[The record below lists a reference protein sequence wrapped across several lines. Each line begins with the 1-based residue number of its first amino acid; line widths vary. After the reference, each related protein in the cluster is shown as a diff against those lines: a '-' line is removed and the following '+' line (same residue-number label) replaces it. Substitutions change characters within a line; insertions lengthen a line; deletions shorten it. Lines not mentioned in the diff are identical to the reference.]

1 MVDMSEPLDSYKK
14 QLKDMYHDECE
25 KYFEE
30 LTKSAKISVEENDIT
45 CKKYDKSLVDLNK
58 LKKDLNGTKTL
69 KVTFI
74 VIGIIAL
81 VVGIILTALG
91 VMKTP
96 KNVLLLTFGIII
108 AVLGLLS
115 VILAIALTK
124 GKIKMLKAKIAEI
137 EKDVDKLL
145 QEAYG
150 QVASLNNSFDWN
162 IPAKIVNRLNTVITL
177 DNNFDVKKYQYLYE
191 KYGLAASNDKTTSA
205 LTIQSGSILGN
216 PFLLLKN
223 LKQDWY
229 THTYTNSITI
239 HWTTRERTRNGTVT
253 RNHSQVLTAEVDKPA
268 VSYGTATYMI
278 YGNDAAPDLSFSRKP
293 SNADKMTDK
302 QIAKKVSQDS
312 KAFDKRARKEL
323 MDNDATTNYTKF
335 GNEEFES
342 LFGGTDRDNEVQF
355 RLLFTPL
362 AQRNLLKLIKSSDGY
377 GDDFYFEKNKKI
389 NYIQSNHSQNFD
401 YRTDPSKYV
410 SHDYK
415 IIKSNFM
422 KYNEEFF
429 KSIYFDLAPLMSIPL
444 YQQNKSED
452 YIYKNN
458 FNGNVTYYEDEV
470 MANSFSKDLLAPA
483 ESNTLNILKTTYE
496 KSIDGVDQ
504 VKVTAYGFKKI
515 SHVEHVAKFGGD
527 GKMHTIPVT
536 WYEFVPVSRDSL
548 MAISNKDSSREE
560 FIKMNN
566 NSNTLGSC
574 LYQRG
579 IFAML
584 LRQQLDSKIANNM
597 NSCLNSNKNSNISNN
612 VNQGNVVG
620 DALGNVKESIDE
632 ATSKTQMN
640 VSNNKGVNQK

>member
-302 QIAKKVSQDS
+302 QIAKKVSQGS

-342 LFGGTDRDNEVQF
+342 LFYERSKRIYT
-355 RLLFTPL
+355 
-362 AQRNLLKLIKSSDGY
+362 Y
-377 GDDFYFEKNKKI
+377 NK
-389 NYIQSNHSQNFD
+389 
-401 YRTDPSKYV
+401 
-410 SHDYK
+410 
-415 IIKSNFM
+415 
-422 KYNEEFF
+422 E
-429 KSIYFDLAPLMSIPL
+429 
-444 YQQNKSED
+444 
-452 YIYKNN
+452 
-458 FNGNVTYYEDEV
+458 
-470 MANSFSKDLLAPA
+470 
-483 ESNTLNILKTTYE
+483 
-496 KSIDGVDQ
+496 
-504 VKVTAYGFKKI
+504 
-515 SHVEHVAKFGGD
+515 
-527 GKMHTIPVT
+527 
-536 WYEFVPVSRDSL
+536 
-548 MAISNKDSSREE
+548 
-560 FIKMNN
+560 
-566 NSNTLGSC
+566 
-574 LYQRG
+574 
-579 IFAML
+579 
-584 LRQQLDSKIANNM
+584 
-597 NSCLNSNKNSNISNN
+597 
-612 VNQGNVVG
+612 
-620 DALGNVKESIDE
+620 
-632 ATSKTQMN
+632 
-640 VSNNKGVNQK
+640 